1 MSFQLQRITIYKT
14 SIIILSVISV
24 AMAVVIGFNYD
35 LICKNT
41 TLMLNKN
48 KRVQNRPYYE
58 NLNDR
63 SYNNLRNFKYQIVD
77 KDGKPLS
84 QNYFDKIGFFDNDI
98 APASVNSKWGY
109 INKAGKFIIK
119 PKFDSASEFFN
130 SFAKVVVNDKVAL
143 IDTKGN
149 YIIPPK
155 YDYLDPTF
163 NNLYM
168 VKKGDKYGYI
178 NQEGKVIIPVKFES
192 LGEFFISQNNME
204 VNTIAKYNSKWG
216 IISKN
221 GNFVLK
227 PQFDSLIQIRPN
239 QYKVGINGLY
249 GVIDNSGKYLLEPK
263 YEEITTSG
271 YLNSSNINVKLNGK
285 WGYVDNNWK
294 LVGTPNLDF
303 PLESRNGVYVKKVI
317 STTPLNVNNHSVN
330 TISKEV
336 KYKLPANSEIHLVSG
351 YEPGKTLTSKIIV
364 NRPGKNIVLVLSSYD
379 KINWDIVAAS
389 GTKIVQIVYGG
400 YEDSYI
406 KAPMG
411 TKIIKERLPY
421 AYQADNGNFKRIQKY
436 ILENFGKTQ
445 INSFTGSYTI
455 PEKVSITKVDSNP
468 KLDIDY
474 PKVDKSKENTLFTL
488 LNVDGKIQTL
498 SPKGPFN
505 NLFYSPDATLTDTSG
520 RYVFKKGDDEL
531 IINDT
536 KLRESKAYH
545 IPRTFPSFSWAEGM
559 AYSTKD
565 NFVYI
570 GSFGGDGVLYKFNF
584 KNRRWV
590 NAVTLNGDDCG
601 YMVYDPYNNDI
612 ITMEAMGGVIK
623 EMKLDGKV
631 IKHYI
636 HPRNLPGYLDLYDE
650 GNGPGPNLS
659 IIPLKDYLV
668 LVKFKSSDIGSNS
681 NPSEIERVWL
691 FNRKTNA
698 AKLTYKSS
706 IF

>member
-1 MSFQLQRITIYKT
+1 MSLESQRITIYKT
-14 SIIILSVISV
+14 SVIILGVISV
-24 AMAVVIGFNYD
+24 AMGIVIGFNYD

-48 KRVQNRPYYE
+48 KRVQNRPYYD
-58 NLNDR
+58 NLNNR
-63 SYNNLRNFKYQIVD
+63 SYNNFGNYKYQIVD
-77 KDGKPLS
+77 KDGNPLS
-84 QNYFDKIGFFDNDI
+84 KNYFDKIGFFNNDI
-98 APASVNSKWGY
+98 APASINGKWGY
-109 INKAGKFIIK
+109 INKKGDFIIK
-119 PKFDSASEFFN
+119 PKFDSANEFFN
-130 SFAKVVVNDKVAL
+130 SFAKVMINDKAAL
-143 IDTKGN
+143 IDIKGN
-149 YIIPPK
+149 YVISPK
-155 YDYLDPTF
+155 YDSIQATS

-192 LGEFFISQNNME
+192 LGGFFISQNNME

-216 IISKN
+216 IIGKN
-221 GNFVLK
+221 GNFVIK

-263 YEEITTSG
+263 YEEIMASG
-271 YLNSSNINVKLNGK
+271 YFNSSNINVKSNGK

-303 PLESRNGVYVKKVI
+303 PLEIRNGVYVKKVI
-317 STTPLNVNNHSVN
+317 STTPLNANNKSLN
-330 TISKEV
+330 ATSTEI
-336 KYKLPANSEIHLVSG
+336 KYKLPANSEIHVVSG

-364 NRPGKNIVLVLSSYD
+364 NRPSKNIVLVLSAYD
-379 KINWDIVAAS
+379 KTNWDIVAAP
-389 GTKIVQIVYGG
+389 GTKIIQIVYGG
-400 YEDSYI
+400 YKESYI

-421 AYQADNGNFKRIQKY
+421 AYQADNTNFKTIQKY
-436 ILENFGKTQ
+436 ILENFGESK
-445 INSFTGSYTI
+445 INSFTGNYTI
-455 PEKVSITKVDSNP
+455 PEKISITKIDSNP

-474 PKVDKSKENTLFTL
+474 PKVDKSKENTIFSL
-488 LNVDGKIQTL
+488 LNADGKIQNL
-498 SPKGPFN
+498 SPKGPFK
-505 NLFYSPDATLTDTSG
+505 NLFYSPDANLTDASG

-545 IPRTFPSFSWAEGM
+545 IPRTYPSFSWAEGM

-565 NFVYI
+565 NMVYI

-590 NAVTLNGDDCG
+590 SATTLNGDDCG

-623 EMKLDGKV
+623 EMNLDGKV

-636 HPRNLPGYLDLYDE
+636 HPRNLPGYLDLYDA

-668 LVKFKSSDIGSNS
+668 LIKFKSSGIGSS
-681 NPSEIERVWL
+681 SSPSEIERVWL